1 MKYTIEKNGA
11 DPAYMQIY
19 RQLRS
24 DILDRT
30 LPAGAKLPSKRF
42 LAGELS
48 VSVITVEHAYALLVD
63 EGYVQSRERS
73 GYFVSFG
80 AGEVARPGECIPEH
94 SDMGEELI
102 AAAGDFPFSALAK
115 TMRRVLSDYDRRILV
130 RSPGCG
136 CIELRRAI
144 AGYLDRSRGIRVD
157 PGQIIIGSGAEYLYG
172 LVVQLL
178 GRDRVFALEEPC
190 YEKIRQVYEANGT
203 VCRSLRLGEDG
214 ILSSE
219 LAACCCGALHVT
231 PYHSYPSGV
240 TASAPKRHEYAQ
252 WAKQHGSYIIEDDYD
267 SEFSSLNRQIDTIF
281 SIAPENVLYVNTFSK
296 TLAPSMRMGYMVLP
310 PALAAEYARRL
321 DFYSCTVP
329 VFEQYVLAE
338 FIDRGEL
345 ERYIN
350 RRRRKLRQTQKGD
363 RQS

>member
-1 MKYTIEKNGA
+1 MKYSIEKNGA

-19 RQLRS
+19 RQLRE
-24 DILDRT
+24 DILDCT
-30 LPAGAKLPSKRF
+30 LPAEAKLPSKRL
-42 LAGELS
+42 LAGELG

-63 EGYVQSRERS
+63 EGYAVSRERS
-73 GYFVSFG
+73 GFFVSFG
-80 AGEVARPGECIPEH
+80 ANDAARPGERSPEH
-94 SDMGEELI
+94 ANTGGDLSGTAE
-102 AAAGDFPFSALAK
+102 DFPFSALAK
-115 TMRRVLSDYDRRILV
+115 TMRRVLADYDRRILV

-136 CIELRRAI
+136 CMELRRAI
-144 AGYLDRSRGIRVD
+144 AGYLTRSRGIRVE
-157 PGQIIIGSGAEYLYG
+157 PERIIVGSGAEYLYG

-178 GRDRVFALEEPC
+178 GRDCVFALEEPC
-190 YEKIRQVYEANGT
+190 YEKIRQVYEANGAS
-203 VCRSLRLGEDG
+203 CRALRLGEDG

-219 LAACCCGALHVT
+219 LAGCSCGALHVT

-240 TASAPKRHEYAQ
+240 TASAPKRHEYAR
-252 WAKQHGSYIIEDDYD
+252 WAKEHGSYIIEDDYD

-281 SIAPENVLYVNTFSK
+281 SIAPENVLYLNTFSK

-310 PALAAEYARRL
+310 AALAAEYARRL

-345 ERYIN
+345 ERCIN
-350 RRRRKLRQTQKGD
+350 RRRRKLRQMQKGEK
-363 RQS
+363 QP

>member
-1 MKYTIEKNGA
+1 MKYVVDKNGA

-19 RQLRS
+19 RQLRE
-24 DILDRT
+24 DVLDRT
-30 LPAGAKLPSKRF
+30 LPAGAKLPSKRL
-42 LAGELS
+42 LAGELG

-63 EGYVQSRERS
+63 EGYAVSRERS
-73 GYFVSFG
+73 GFFVSFG
-80 AGEVARPGECIPEH
+80 AGEGARPGERAVERG
-94 SDMGEELI
+94 SASEALS
-102 AAAGDFPFSALAK
+102 AAAEDFPFSSLAR
-115 TMRRVLSDYDRRILV
+115 TMRRVLADYDRRILV

-136 CIELRRAI
+136 CIELRQAI
-144 AGYLDRSRGIRVD
+144 AGYLIRSRGIKVE
-157 PGQIIIGSGAEYLYG
+157 PGQIIVGSGAEYLYG

-178 GRDRVFALEEPC
+178 GRDCVFALEEPC
-190 YEKIRQVYEANGT
+190 YGKIRQVYEANGAK
-203 VCRSLRLGEDG
+203 CRALRLGEDG

-219 LAACCCGALHVT
+219 LNDCACGALHVT

-240 TASAPKRHEYAQ
+240 TASAPKRHEYAR
-252 WAKQHGSYIIEDDYD
+252 WAKEHGSFIIEDDYD

-310 PALAAEYARRL
+310 PALAEEYARRL

-350 RRRRKLRQTQKGD
+350 RRRRKLRQMQKGEK
-363 RQS
+363 

>member
-1 MKYTIEKNGA
+1 MKYSVDKSGSG
-11 DPAYMQIY
+11 PVYMQLY
-19 RQLRS
+19 RQLRE
-24 DILDRT
+24 DILSGA
-30 LPAGAKLPSKRF
+30 LPAGAKLPSKRL

-63 EGYVQSRERS
+63 EGYARSQQRS
-73 GYFVSFG
+73 GFFVSFG
-80 AGEVARPGECIPEH
+80 AAGGVRPGA
-94 SDMGEELI
+94 ELPLPTVSPGGLS
-102 AAAGDFPFSALAK
+102 ATAEDFPFSALAK
-115 TMRRVLSDYDRRILV
+115 TMRRVLSEYDRQILV

-144 AGYLDRSRGIRVD
+144 AGYLDRSRGIRV
-157 PGQIIIGSGAEYLYG
+157 PPERIIVGSGAEYLYG

-178 GRDRVFALEEPC
+178 GRDCVFALEEPC
-190 YEKIRQVYEANGT
+190 YGKIRRVYEANGAS
-203 VCRSLRLGEDG
+203 CRSLILGEDG

-219 LAACCCGALHVT
+219 LERCDCGALHVT
-231 PYHSYPSGV
+231 PYHSFPSGV
-240 TASAPKRHEYAQ
+240 TASAPKRHEYAR
-252 WAKQHGSYIIEDDYD
+252 WARERGSYIIEDDYD

-281 SIAPENVLYVNTFSK
+281 SIAPENVLYLNTFSK

-310 PALAAEYARRL
+310 ERLAEEYARRL

-350 RRRRKLRQTQKGD
+350 RHRRKLRQKGETA
-363 RQS
+363 

>member
-1 MKYTIEKNGA
+1 MKYTVDKSGQ

-19 RQLRS
+19 RQLRE
-24 DILDRT
+24 DILSQS
-30 LPAGAKLPSKRF
+30 LPAGVRLPSKRL
-42 LAGELS
+42 LAGELG

-63 EGYVQSRERS
+63 EGYAVSRERS
-73 GYFVSFG
+73 GFFAGPG
-80 AGEVARPGECIPEH
+80 ASDGARPPEPFPVRRET
-94 SDMGEELI
+94 DAGITE
-102 AAAGDFPFSALAK
+102 AAEDFPFSALAK
-115 TMRRVLSDYDRRILV
+115 TMRRVLSDYDRQILV

-136 CIELRRAI
+136 CIELRQAI
-144 AGYLDRSRGIRVD
+144 AGYLDRSRGIRVSPD
-157 PGQIIIGSGAEYLYG
+157 RIIIGSGAEYLYG

-178 GRDRVFALEEPC
+178 GRECVFALEDPC
-190 YEKIRQVYEANGT
+190 YDKIRLVYEANGAQ
-203 VCRSLRLGEDG
+203 CRRLRLGEDG

-219 LAACCCGALHVT
+219 LASCDCGALHVT

-240 TASAPKRHEYAQ
+240 TASAPRRREYAR
-252 WAKQHGSYIIEDDYD
+252 WAKEHGSYIIEDDYD
-267 SEFSSLNRQIDTIF
+267 SEFSSLNRRIDTIF
-281 SIAPENVLYVNTFSK
+281 SIAPENVLYVNTFTK

-310 PALAAEYARRL
+310 AALAAEYARRL

-350 RRRRKLRQTQKGD
+350 RRRRKLRQMQKGEKLP
-363 RQS
+363 

>member
-1 MKYTIEKNGA
+1 MKYSVDKTGS
-11 DPAYMQIY
+11 DPAYMQLY
-19 RQLRS
+19 RQLRE
-24 DILDRT
+24 DILSGA
-30 LPAGAKLPSKRF
+30 LSAGTRLPSKRL

-63 EGYVQSRERS
+63 EGYVRSRQRS
-73 GYFVSFG
+73 GFFVSFG
-80 AGEVARPGECIPEH
+80 AAGGARPGTELPAPAAPA
-94 SDMGEELI
+94 GELS
-102 AAAGDFPFSALAK
+102 AAAEDFPFSALAK

-144 AGYLDRSRGIRVD
+144 AGYLDRSRGIRV
-157 PGQIIIGSGAEYLYG
+157 PPEQIIVGSGAEYLYS

-178 GRDRVFALEEPC
+178 GRGCVFALEEPC
-190 YEKIRQVYEANGT
+190 YDKIRRVYEANGAS
-203 VCRSLRLGEDG
+203 CRSLVLGEDG

-219 LAACCCGALHVT
+219 LERCECGALHVT
-231 PYHSYPSGV
+231 PYHSFPSGV
-240 TASAPKRHEYAQ
+240 TASAPKRHEYAR
-252 WAKQHGSYIIEDDYD
+252 WARERGSYIIEDDYD

-281 SIAPENVLYVNTFSK
+281 SIAPENVLYLNTFSK

-310 PALAAEYARRL
+310 EHLAEEYARRL

-350 RRRRKLRQTQKGD
+350 RRRRKLRQKGEIA
-363 RQS
+363 